1 MVSFSVWSAGQAAGY
16 GFVTT
21 PPAATPLQ
29 VPVATTAGDWV
40 AVIAAWRQP
49 QAGQGISVCVADDAH
64 NWWEPV
70 GAPSADSPAAGTVRT
85 AVWAAPAARAAKF
98 IQVAPTGPCIALA
111 AAVVDV
117 NGISPWWQVSG
128 ITSGDAQSAS
138 SLGPLSLG
146 APSASAIAFAA
157 LANDNLAA
165 TLADSG
171 AGWTTLATF
180 GTGNGVDHASD
191 IQLLAQAQVYSAGIS
206 ATLTATVASDLAGTL
221 AGVLLSAPAPV
232 QASPGWPVVV
242 TEAAIGSGPQSAPAG
257 MTWTALSPRSLELG
271 IQQGKQYTLG
281 QLQAGQGTLRLD
293 NPDGALIPPGTGSFA
308 GIDSGTPV
316 RQRVILPATTTP
328 HYVPFSGYLKRWPF
342 AVPGDMLRGESQCE
356 ITDIWA
362 YAAGSLDSMAR
373 QEMLLDN
380 PYAVWPLS
388 DAAGTTAASNI
399 APGNSNPLT
408 LVTSKYGASGAT
420 AVFGATPTGG
430 ALIGDSSAKA
440 TGSSKSSSSSGMF
453 EQTLPASALTGA
465 AGYGFALGCN
475 DTRYPPLSGGVTIEC
490 WSQTTINTNTTG
502 FGFSNSGNTIT
513 VPNSSFANGMPVTF
527 SQAGATP
534 LPTGM
539 SAATVYWVIA
549 ASGASFQIST
559 TLGGSAVTLSSN
571 SIGFCSTTAP
581 YSPVIWSIRNVKGQ
595 VASLAIRN
603 TDGALF
609 LNYQPVSGAA
619 VGVAV
624 DTTID
629 YRQVGP
635 WHFSVSLSRAAWRVL
650 VNGGGTLTASGNFS
664 GNIAASFDEF
674 WMAGIQDRNTQGYA
688 CAGFFALAAIYPG
701 TLPQP
706 RVIAHWAGASYGLT
720 GDPAHARVE
729 RAVEYAGIM
738 ARRLILK
745 QTVTYAEQDQTA
757 SGQDVGGS
765 SAATMA
771 SNIASSTAPALLY
784 VAPTGDVVYLA
795 KQYAYNQPVKWVLGD
810 NTAGGEIP
818 FLLPQFSTDYDP
830 SRVVDDVQLTQLDTQ
845 SVTVPA
851 GVMSATTVA
860 AIEAAAQAAYG
871 DVPLQQTGYLTFDYS
886 SAYTAGSSLQDLA
899 NWVAMIY
906 RKPSNRV
913 QAVTVEAAASS
924 AGVASPKKWQLWA
937 GAAVG
942 DMVTVNVRLPTAAVS
957 PLISLTARITQT
969 QRAMQWSLEGVKA
982 TLGLVLDFAPE
993 YNALTCDDATR
1004 GLLNGSNVLGW

>member
-1 MVSFSVWSAGQAAGY
+1 MVSFSTWSAGQAAGY
-16 GFVTT
+16 GFTTT

-29 VPVATTAGDWV
+29 IPVATTAGDWV
-40 AVIAAWRQP
+40 LVIAAWRQP
-49 QAGQGISVCVADDAH
+49 QAGLGISVCVADDAH

-70 GAPSADSPAAGTVRT
+70 GAPNADSPAAGTVRT

-98 IQVAPTGPCIALA
+98 IQIAPTGPCIALA
-111 AAVVDV
+111 AIVVDV

-146 APSASAIAFAA
+146 APSSSAIAFAA
-157 LANDNLAA
+157 LGNDNVSA
-165 TLADSG
+165 TLGNSG
-171 AGWTTLATF
+171 AGWTTLSTF
-180 GTGNGVDHASD
+180 TASNGVDHASD

-232 QASPGWPVVV
+232 QLSPGWPVVV
-242 TEAAIGSGPQSAPAG
+242 TEAAIGAGPQSAPAG
-257 MTWTALSPRSLELG
+257 MSWTALSPRSLEMQA
-271 IQQGKQYTLG
+271 QQGRQYTLS
-281 QLQAGQGTLRLD
+281 QLQAGQGVMTLD

-308 GIDSGTPV
+308 GIDSGVPV
-316 RQRVILPATTTP
+316 RQRVILPASTTP
-328 HYVPFSGYLKRWPF
+328 HYVAFSGHLKRWPF
-342 AVPGDMLRGESQCE
+342 AAPDDMMRGQSACE
-356 ITDIWA
+356 VTDIWA

-380 PYAVWPLS
+380 PHSLWPLS
-388 DAAGTTAASNI
+388 DAAGATAASNI
-399 APGNSNPLT
+399 APGNSLPLT
-408 LVTSKYGASGAT
+408 LVTSKYGAAGAT
-420 AVFGATPTGG
+420 AAFGATPTGG

-440 TGSSKSSSSSGMF
+440 TGSSKSSSASGMF
-453 EQTLPASALTGA
+453 LQTLPASALTGA

-475 DTRYPPLSGGVTIEC
+475 NTAYPPLSGGVTIET
-490 WSQTTINTNTTG
+490 WVETTVNTNTTG

-513 VPNSSFANGMPVTF
+513 VPNSSFVNGTPITF
-527 SQAGATP
+527 SSSGPA

-559 TLGGSAVTLSSN
+559 TLGGGAVTLSSN
-571 SIGFCSTTAP
+571 SVGFCATTAP

-609 LNYQPVSGAA
+609 LNYQPLSGAA

-624 DTTID
+624 DTSTD
-629 YRQVGP
+629 YRQAGP
-635 WHFSVSLSRAAWRVL
+635 WHYSVSLSRAAWRVL
-650 VNGGGTLTASGNFS
+650 VNGGGTVTASGNFS
-664 GNIAASFDEF
+664 SNIAASFDEAWF
-674 WMAGIQDRNTQGYA
+674 AGIQDRNTQGYA
-688 CAGFFALAAIYPG
+688 LAGYMALAAIYPG

-706 RVIAHWAGASYGLT
+706 RVIAHWAGASYGLS
-720 GDPAHARVE
+720 GDPAHARAE

-738 ARRLILK
+738 GRRLIMK
-745 QTVTYAEQDQTA
+745 QTVSYAEQDQTV

-771 SNIASSTAPALLY
+771 GNIAASTVPALLY
-784 VAPTGDVVYLA
+784 VAPTGDIVYWA
-795 KQYAYNQPVKWVLGD
+795 KQYAYNQPVKWTLGD
-810 NTAGGEIP
+810 NVAAGEVP
-818 FLLPQFSTDYDP
+818 FQLAQFSTDYDP

-845 SVTVPA
+845 SVTIPA
-851 GVMSATTVA
+851 GIMSATTVA
-860 AIEAAAQAAYG
+860 AIEAAAQQQYG
-871 DVPLQQTGYLTFDYS
+871 DVPYQATGYLTFDYS
-886 SAYTAGSSLQDLA
+886 SAYTAGSSIQDLA

-906 RKPSNRV
+906 RKPANRV
-913 QAVTVEAAASS
+913 QAVTVEAAASN
-924 AGVASPKKWQLWA
+924 AGLSVPRKWQLWA
-937 GAAVG
+937 GASVG
-942 DMVTVNVRLPTAAVS
+942 DMVTVNVRLPTAATS

-969 QRAMQWSLEGVKA
+969 SRAMKWSTDEVKA
-982 TLGLVLDFAPE
+982 TIGLVLDFAPE
-993 YNALTCDDATR
+993 YNTLTCDDATR